1 MQYRLLILAN
11 VCLCSCYHE
20 SSVVTMFNTKGTG
33 KTNAPVEYIS
43 DAGQISNDSTINYKS
58 FMFSIKNISDSAI
71 WLGRTFSVYFVN
83 REGRNGEGEWV
94 KIDEKLCD
102 LKTCRTGEPTIFGNN
117 RRRSCRVNHEFVFS
131 NYFYDESA
139 VFIPSHEVKLPFNV
153 GHLQKAIIAGRLD
166 ETVINN
172 QEL

>member
-83 REGRNGEGEWV
+83 REGRNREGEWV

-102 LKTCRTGEPTIFGNN
+102 LKTCRTGEPTILLKPNEIAISKVRRYQGNFATDFRLVFGYDGNVVYSN
-117 RRRSCRVNHEFVFS
+117 IFRDSIDDRAFFS
-131 NYFYDESA
+131 RHAN
-139 VFIPSHEVKLPFNV
+139 K
-153 GHLQKAIIAGRLD
+153 
-166 ETVINN
+166 
-172 QEL
+172 